1 MTQRFFIGE
10 KLEGREDFSLSK
22 EIQHQLKNVLR
33 SKSGEK
39 IILFDGSGYDFIS
52 EFDGKGGAKII
63 ERALNRSE
71 PDRKIFLFQ
80 SLLKKDKMEWVFGKG
95 AEVGIAEF
103 FPIISERS
111 IKKDFNKER
120 GEKIIKEAAEQSGR
134 SILPKIN
141 EILDFKKALKYVHEA
156 RISGVI
162 ADINSKKHI
171 FETLKDQAMA
181 LFVGPE
187 GGWAEEEISEAKESG
202 FKAVNLGRTM
212 LRAETAAIVGS
223 AFLVS

>member
-39 IILFDGSGYDFIS
+39 IILFDGTGYDFIS

-63 ERALNRSE
+63 ERAFNRSE

-80 SLLKKDKMEWVFGKG
+80 SFLKKDKMEWVFGKG
-95 AEVGIAEF
+95 TELGIFEF
-103 FPIISERS
+103 VPVLSERS

-120 GEKIIKEAAEQSGR
+120 SRKIIKEAAEQSGR
-134 SILPKIN
+134 SILPNIQN
-141 EILDFKKALKYVHEA
+141 VLDFKKALEFVRGA
-156 RISGVI
+156 RMTGVI
-162 ADINSKKHI
+162 ADINSKRHI
-171 FETLKDQAMA
+171 SETVKDQAIA

-187 GGWAEEEISEAKESG
+187 GGWTEEEISEAKESG
-202 FKAVNLGRTM
+202 FKAVNLGRTT
-212 LRAETAAIVGS
+212 LRAETAAIVAS
-223 AFLVS
+223 VFLLA